1 MSKFG
6 RLDDFSNFDEGN
18 EEDWALSISGDIPIS
33 EEKLDAIL
41 ENSQVQ
47 DLLKGF
53 LKDEVVDGTYR
64 ILLKKF
70 QKSKLAKRKKFPL
83 SRHDV
88 EELIEMKFLG
98 VLILCAVK
106 SAVNEDILFFD
117 AIDEVIE
124 EEELQYT
131 IQEGLQYEIDL
142 LEEEWNN

>member
-41 ENSQVQ
+41 DNSQVQ
-47 DLLKGF
+47 VLLKGF

-64 ILLKKF
+64 ILL
-70 QKSKLAKRKKFPL
+70 KKFPL

-98 VLILCAVK
+98 VLIPCAVK
-106 SAVNEDILFFD
+106 IAVNEDILFID

-142 LEEEWNN
+142 LEEEWNK

>member
-6 RLDDFSNFDEGN
+6 RLDDFSNFAEGN

-41 ENSQVQ
+41 DNSQVQ
-47 DLLKGF
+47 VLLKGF

-64 ILLKKF
+64 ILL
-70 QKSKLAKRKKFPL
+70 KKFPL

-106 SAVNEDILFFD
+106 IAVNEDILFID

-142 LEEEWNN
+142 LEEVWNNN

>member
-70 QKSKLAKRKKFPL
+70 QKSKLAKRP
-83 SRHDV
+83 DV

-106 SAVNEDILFFD
+106 IAVNEDILFID

>member
-6 RLDDFSNFDEGN
+6 GLDDFSNFDEGN

-106 SAVNEDILFFD
+106 IAVNEFFFFFV
-117 AIDEVIE
+117 AIDVVIE
-124 EEELQYT
+124 EEELLFT
-131 IQEGLQYEIDL
+131 IPDGLQYDIDL

>member
-1 MSKFG
+1 M
-6 RLDDFSNFDEGN
+6 
-18 EEDWALSISGDIPIS
+18 
-33 EEKLDAIL
+33 
-41 ENSQVQ
+41 
-47 DLLKGF
+47 
-53 LKDEVVDGTYR
+53 
-64 ILLKKF
+64 
-70 QKSKLAKRKKFPL
+70 AKRKKIPL

-106 SAVNEDILFFD
+106 IAVNEDILFID